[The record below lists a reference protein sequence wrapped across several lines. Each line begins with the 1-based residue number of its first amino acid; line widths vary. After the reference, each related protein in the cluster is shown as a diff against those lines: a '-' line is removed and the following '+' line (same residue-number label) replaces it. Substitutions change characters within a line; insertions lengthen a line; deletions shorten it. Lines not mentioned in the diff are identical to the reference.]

1 MMTFEDIVD
10 MDWLDSHSVKGEPM
24 DLFPNDYVD
33 FNHYLS
39 ADSLSPKLDPASSP
53 PPLLLASSP
62 PSSSAHLFHP
72 GASCSTA
79 AALAAA
85 TTTPPPPLTFP
96 TTEQIKQLIELA
108 KHQLALRAAQS
119 NNNNSN
125 SNSNNTNIATSSSSD
140 VANTNT
146 NNLSDQ
152 TATIAKE
159 ATGAP
164 SSSNS
169 LSATS
174 SLPSS
179 SSQQQQQQ
187 HISSTSQLAAHLGST
202 SLFAN
207 ENLPDT
213 VSPESLMKIAV
224 DSPTTATLPA
234 TKNTSSSRS
243 SSPAAVATIKIK
255 EEDTTMGHLSTPFD
269 DTMDDL
275 KNHGT
280 ARRGSLGEEVGS
292 LEAYAASGGI
302 DIKKLTPRERRQLRN
317 KISARNF
324 RVRRK
329 GKQRGS
335 SISFS
340 LSSHSSLSL
349 SSSL

>member
-1 MMTFEDIVD
+1 MTFEDIVD

-53 PPLLLASSP
+53 PPLLLAPSP

-119 NNNNSN
+119 NNNSTSN
-125 SNSNNTNIATSSSSD
+125 SSSNNNLATSSSPD

-146 NNLSDQ
+146 NDLSDQ
-152 TATIAKE
+152 TAIAAKA
-159 ATGAP
+159 ATGTN
-164 SSSNS
+164 SSSSS
-169 LSATS
+169 LSATTTLTS
-174 SLPSS
+174 D

-187 HISSTSQLAAHLGST
+187 HVSSTSQLAAHLGST

-234 TKNTSSSRS
+234 AKSISSPRS
-243 SSPAAVATIKIK
+243 SSPATIATKVK
-255 EEDTTMGHLSTPFD
+255 EEDSTMGHLSTSFD

-275 KNHGT
+275 KDHGT

-329 GKQRGS
+329 GKKR
-335 SISFS
+335 IIHLS
-340 LSSHSSLSL
+340 LPIRSSLSL
-349 SSSL
+349 SL